1 MKRAVIVKWT
11 PKYNYQKTHINN
23 WNGLFYKTKE
33 NNELGSGTY
42 FKYHRIEKPKSV
54 PR

>member
-1 MKRAVIVKWT
+1 MVYFKI
-11 PKYNYQKTHINN
+11 
-23 WNGLFYKTKE
+23 TKE